1 MHVTLDLAT
10 HSLQLALDS
19 SLGLRGSQPATLDLA
34 TRGRLLGLEV
44 GDRFIVL
51 GDAAAIDQSLT
62 RSVTVTVEVADD
74 GRVVTLPR
82 SGPGWEIAFPSG
94 NRCWIPQRGE
104 AGTLRCE
111 VVIPAGPRD

>member
-10 HSLQLALDS
+10 NSLLIALDFPITPTGRQS
-19 SLGLRGSQPATLDLA
+19 ATLDLA

-44 GDRFIVL
+44 GERFIGL
-51 GDAAAIDQSLT
+51 GNDAGVDQSLT
-62 RSVTVTVEVADD
+62 RSVEVVVDIATD

-94 NRCWIPQRGE
+94 NRCWIPRPGE
-104 AGTLRCE
+104 AGTITCD
-111 VVIPAGPRD
+111 VVIPAG

>member
-10 HSLQLALDS
+10 NSLHLALDTPLTPS
-19 SLGLRGSQPATLDLA
+19 GTRQATLDLA
-34 TRGRLLGLEV
+34 TRGRLLGLEI

-62 RSVTVTVEVADD
+62 RSVEVMVEVASD
-74 GRVVTLPR
+74 GRTVILPR

-94 NRCWIPQRGE
+94 NRCWIPRAGE
-104 AGTLRCE
+104 AGKLSCE